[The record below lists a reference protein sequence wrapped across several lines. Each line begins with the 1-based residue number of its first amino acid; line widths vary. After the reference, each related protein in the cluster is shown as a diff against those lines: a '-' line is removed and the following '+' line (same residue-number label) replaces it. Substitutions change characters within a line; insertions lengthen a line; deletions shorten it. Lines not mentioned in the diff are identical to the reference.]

1 MFPKGSIL
9 RGIWWEAHDNRI
21 RRPEQVID
29 PEHRDP
35 SILGSSGIT
44 FGRQIGAY
52 PILVGVPYRIPLE
65 SRSDVLITGHGK
77 RSISGVE
84 LEIDVNEASQ
94 RQLESIPGIGKK
106 SAWSIVSTRAK
117 LIREMSDKPFSS
129 VSEAFIKSGLET
141 PEIAEK
147 ILVASHT

>member
-1 MFPKGSIL
+1 M
-9 RGIWWEAHDNRI
+9 
-21 RRPEQVID
+21 
-29 PEHRDP
+29 
-35 SILGSSGIT
+35 GSSGIT